1 LAITLDAPEQFEAYP
16 GQFVLVRADIDGE
29 EISGYYTLSSSE
41 VDEEFEVTVAV
52 DDEGG
57 TLGPWLAERSPGD
70 TIEIDGPFGDIYY
83 EGEDDVTVLAG
94 GPGIGP
100 AVAIGERAAAAGWN
114 ATILYLSDEPVHE
127 NRLSSLQDAD
137 MTVELLSDGATLLEA
152 LDSVEIRGGVY
163 VFGFAEFVTEARNAL
178 ETTGVD
184 SNEIHVESF
193 GPA

>member
-1 LAITLDAPEQFEAYP
+1 
-16 GQFVLVRADIDGE
+16 
-29 EISGYYTLSSSE
+29 
-41 VDEEFEVTVAV
+41 
-52 DDEGG
+52 
-57 TLGPWLAERSPGD
+57 
-70 TIEIDGPFGDIYY
+70 
-83 EGEDDVTVLAG
+83 
-94 GPGIGP
+94 
-100 AVAIGERAAAAGWN
+100 
-114 ATILYLSDEPVHE
+114 
-127 NRLSSLQDAD
+127 